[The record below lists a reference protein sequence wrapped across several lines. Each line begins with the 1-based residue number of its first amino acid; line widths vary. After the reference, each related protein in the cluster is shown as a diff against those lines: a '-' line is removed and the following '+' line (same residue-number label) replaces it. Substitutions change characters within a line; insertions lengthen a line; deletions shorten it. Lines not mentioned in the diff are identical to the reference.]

1 MGFVGNPSGV
11 YRPQW
16 LNVLRGYSSDL
27 DWSVDNVNDQSET
40 ALDNIFTRM
49 KENWE
54 YRGSRGE
61 TRVLR
66 YEIFKSNL
74 GQQLKSKRA
83 QMKMR
88 ISKGLCR
95 PESIRLDHWLNMVEL
110 TRDPR
115 KIEQANVMR
124 EARKCVKKISTFGRS
139 EGEVRARLVNSYLVL
154 VLQFTV
160 IFELR

>member
-1 MGFVGNPSGV
+1 M

-16 LNVLRGYSSDL
+16 LNALRGYSSDL

-88 ISKGLCR
+88 ILKGLCR
-95 PESIRLDHWLNMVEL
+95 PESIRLDHWQHMVEL

-115 KIEQANVMR
+115 KIYQANVMR
-124 EARKCVKKISTFGRS
+124 EARKCVKKVSTFGRS
-139 EGEVRARLVNSYLVL
+139 EGEVRARLVSKLELLV
-154 VLQFTV
+154 
-160 IFELR
+160 

>member
-27 DWSVDNVNDQSET
+27 DWSVDNMNDQSET
-40 ALDNIFTRM
+40 MLDNIFTRM

-74 GQQLKSKRA
+74 GQQLKSKRT

-88 ISKGLCR
+88 ISKSLCR
-95 PESIRLDHWLNMVEL
+95 PDSIRLDHWLNMVEL

-115 KIEQANVMR
+115 KIKQANVMR
-124 EARKCVKKISTFGRS
+124 EARKCVEK
-139 EGEVRARLVNSYLVL
+139 
-154 VLQFTV
+154 
-160 IFELR
+160 

>member
-1 MGFVGNPSGV
+1 M

-16 LNVLRGYSSDL
+16 LNALRGYSSDL
-27 DWSVDNVNDQSET
+27 DWSVDNVNDQPET

-54 YRGSRGE
+54 YCGSRGE
-61 TRVLR
+61 NRVLR

-88 ISKGLCR
+88 ISKGLSR
-95 PESIRLDHWLNMVEL
+95 PDAIRLDHWLHMVEL

-115 KIEQANVMR
+115 KISQANVMR
-124 EARKCVKKISTFGRS
+124 EARKCVKRVSTFGRS
-139 EGEVRARLVNSYLVL
+139 EGEVRARLVS
-154 VLQFTV
+154 VLQ
-160 IFELR
+160 L